1 MDVPCLSSQLNRN
14 TRIGQKCWSVGRNE
28 SLGAGKS
35 RRNMKVWIREKSI
48 KNSVSLCDAFH
59 LVTSFKC
66 SSLAVHRQ
74 SGNLIARDAAHQ
86 IPMHKAHALLA
97 CRQQR

>member
-1 MDVPCLSSQLNRN
+1 MLERRQECVFRG
-14 TRIGQKCWSVGRNE
+14 RQKPPE
-28 SLGAGKS
+28 
-35 RRNMKVWIREKSI
+35 
-48 KNSVSLCDAFH
+48 NSVSLCDVFH
-59 LVTSFKC
+59 LITSFKC

-74 SGNLIARDAAHQ
+74 SGNLTASDAAHQ

>member
-14 TRIGQKCWSVGRNE
+14 TRIGQKCWSVGRNG
-28 SLGAGKS
+28 SFTGGQK
-35 RRNMKVWIREKSI
+35 RPNKKVWIRAKSI

-74 SGNLIARDAAHQ
+74 SSNLTASDAAHQ